1 MLTFMLTGLVL
12 SSVMSLA
19 AYYAWQQ
26 TVLRE
31 RFKLDDAKG
40 YFLMSCIL
48 IAFFN
53 SAGLFYYG
61 QALGFDQTDDSSTL
75 MALGILLSIMATLL
89 VLIFGLVK
97 FHEPERY

>member
-1 MLTFMLTGLVL
+1 MLTFMITGLVVASVL
-12 SSVMSLA
+12 SWL
-19 AYYAWQQ
+19 AYYLWQQ

-40 YFLMSCIL
+40 YFLMSCIV

-53 SAGLFYYG
+53 SAGLFYFG
-61 QALGFDQTDDSSTL
+61 QVLGFDQADDSSTM

-89 VLIFGLVK
+89 VLIFGLTK